1 MDDDTIQQTILYTL
15 VEICKTHRA
24 RIDKMLSAHGVA
36 TGQEM
41 FLLSLWREEG
51 LTHAQLA
58 AEMRVQPASITN
70 SLHRMEKADLIVR
83 RQDSDDLRVWRV
95 YLTDKGRALRDS
107 LQAVWMEAEH
117 ETTAGLSLEERL
129 LLRRLLLH
137 VYQNI
142 LDHI

>member
-1 MDDDTIQQTILYTL
+1 MVTDPIQQTILYAL
-15 VEICKTHRA
+15 VEICKTHRVHVDNLL
-24 RIDKMLSAHGVA
+24 RAHGVVS
-36 TGQEM
+36 GQEM
-41 FLLSLWREEG
+41 FLLSFWREEG

-58 AEMRVQPASITN
+58 VEMRVQPASITN
-70 SLHRMEKADLIVR
+70 SLHRMEKAGLIMRKQDDGDR
-83 RQDSDDLRVWRV
+83 RIWHV
-95 YLTDKGRALRDS
+95 YLTEQGRAVRES
-107 LQAVWMEAEH
+107 LQTVWAEAER